1 MWEKGKSF
9 YRNLS
14 IKKKI
19 IIGIIP
25 MMLFLSILILVTSN
39 AIFSETI
46 IRETKKNI
54 GNECDLLIGQM
65 ENVHDNM
72 ITCADILTKDV
83 NRIYQSEKMDGTRQS
98 FITVKNQLI
107 SAMDYN
113 RRCFPEIHSVIFV
126 DVENHVIANGINEE
140 LKAGAIQGEFK
151 DRISSTGPPLPVFF
165 PVNTK
170 RSFGQA
176 GNVPMLTMARRVIS
190 FDEGTTL
197 GYIFINVEEQTF
209 ADMFPGDKDQ
219 QEYFIIDGEGNVLIT
234 RKKEDIQKPVGDK
247 KVRERLVQKGA
258 AQFQMKTG
266 GRTFLFSKEPVD
278 CFGWALVNQ
287 ISMEELKREVNFNV
301 MVTML
306 ISGGV
311 LLLTVLLAFR
321 ITGMIVHPIMQL
333 RKAVEEVQGGDLEVV
348 CPVDTKEEIGA
359 LSQGFNDMLRHI
371 RQLFDQVK
379 EEQRKKGEYKL
390 ALSQLQIKPH
400 FLYNALDLI
409 YVLCQLGEP
418 EKAAMTTKALA
429 DFYRTSLSD
438 GDEIVTIREELALTR
453 NYLTVQGE
461 RYMDMMSF
469 EIEADE
475 KAFDYLIPKIT
486 LQPLVENAIYH
497 GLKKKK
503 EGGHIWVSVYRN
515 KGDIRLEV
523 KDDGA
528 GMTEERLKEVF
539 SGYMPG
545 DSKSGFGIG
554 NVHERIQLY
563 FGADYGLSVESEEGK
578 GTVCSITIPCSYVRD
593 GEGEIYR

>member
-1 MWEKGKSF
+1 MWEKVKSF
-9 YRNLS
+9 YQNLS

-19 IIGIIP
+19 TIGIIP
-25 MMLFLSILILVTSN
+25 MMLILSVLILITSN

-72 ITCADILTKDV
+72 ITCADILTKDI
-83 NRIYQSEKMDGTRQS
+83 NRIYQSKQMDGSRQS

-113 RRCFPEIHSVIFV
+113 RRCFPEIHSVIFM
-126 DVENHVIANGINEE
+126 DLNNHVIANGMDEE
-140 LKAGAIQGEFK
+140 LKAGALQAEFQEQ
-151 DRISSTGPPLPVFF
+151 IPSTGPPVPVFF
-165 PVNTK
+165 SVNTRNSYGK
-170 RSFGQA
+170 AGQLS
-176 GNVPMLTMARRVIS
+176 MLTMARRVIS
-190 FDEGTTL
+190 IDEGFTL

-219 QEYFIIDGEGNVLIT
+219 QDYFVIDDEGMVLIS
-234 RKKEDIQKPVGDK
+234 RGKEKIQKPVEDTA
-247 KVRERLVQKGA
+247 VREQLIQGKAV
-258 AQFQMKTG
+258 QFQMRTG
-266 GRTFLFSKEPVD
+266 GRVYLFSKRLIP

-287 ISMEELKREVNFNV
+287 ISVEELKKEVNVN
-301 MVTML
+301 TMITLL
-306 ISGGV
+306 ISGSV
-311 LLLTVLLAFR
+311 LLMTIFLVFQ
-321 ITGMIVHPIMQL
+321 ISGMIAWPIMLL
-333 RKAVEEVQGGDLEVV
+333 RKAVEEVQKGNLDVF
-348 CPVDTKEEIGA
+348 CPVDTREEIGT
-359 LSQGFNDMLRHI
+359 LSQGFNDMLKHI
-371 RQLFDQVK
+371 RQLFSQVK

-418 EKAAMTTKALA
+418 EKAAVTTKALA
-429 DFYRTSLSD
+429 DFYRISLSD
-438 GDEIVTIREELALTR
+438 GDEIVTLREELDLTR
-453 NYLTVQGE
+453 NYLTIQKE

-469 EIEADE
+469 TIEADE

-503 EGGHIWVSVYRN
+503 EGGSIGVSVHLD
-515 KGDIRLEV
+515 KGNICIIV

-528 GMTEERLKEVF
+528 GMKQEHLQAVF
-539 SGYMPG
+539 EKRMPG
-545 DSKSGFGIG
+545 DKGSFGIG

-563 FGADYGLSVESEEGK
+563 FGMDYGLSVESEEGK
-578 GTVCSITIPCSYVRD
+578 GTICMIRIPCCYVR
-593 GEGEIYR
+593 GTEGEICR